1 MRDQGSGFRD
11 HRGFEALHALEL
23 LGGEREEERE
33 GERQGGMK
41 GGERGEAGRNRGKQ
55 ASPSSSSSL
64 NVNIKSLG
72 AWLVNPTDWV

>member
-33 GERQGGMK
+33 GGRQGGMK
-41 GGERGEAGRNRGKQ
+41 GGSERRGRVERKEAGVAFFFLFSKCQ
-55 ASPSSSSSL
+55 HK
-64 NVNIKSLG
+64 VNGSMVG
-72 AWLVNPTDWV
+72 QPDWV